1 MEITLEQLQAIY
13 PSSTAINREKY
24 IEYLNQYMNYYEINT
39 PNRICMF
46 LAQIGHESGQL
57 KYNEELASGAAYE
70 GRKDLGNTHTGD
82 GRKYK
87 GRGLIQITGRANY
100 KQLSD
105 AWGIDFINQ
114 PELLATPE
122 FAVKSACWWWN
133 NRKLNTIA
141 DNGDET
147 AFKRITKII
156 NGGYNGYADRLNIWN
171 RCKKISTIS

>member
-1 MEITLEQLQAIY
+1 MEITLEQLKQIY
-13 PSSTAINREKY
+13 PSSTMINREKY
-24 IEYLNQYMNYYEINT
+24 IEYLNQYMQEFEINT

-70 GRKDLGNTHTGD
+70 GRKDLGNTEKGD

-100 KQLSD
+100 TQLSM
-105 AWGIDFINQ
+105 AWGVPFVNQ

-133 NRKLNTIA
+133 NRKLNNIV

-147 AFKRITKII
+147 AFKRVTKII
-156 NGGYNGYADRLNIWN
+156 NGGYNGLTDRLNIWN
-171 RCKKISTIS
+171 RCKKIFTN